1 MKYLKLRKFK
11 FSNLFLKKVI
21 KICNVLYYFNE
32 LGYMNMSI
40 IFILGCKA
48 SFYAKKLCSR
58 VMSLIAPILI
68 L

>member
-21 KICNVLYYFNE
+21 KFFNVLYYFNE
-32 LGYMNMSI
+32 LGYMNMSV
-40 IFILGCKA
+40 ILGCKA
-48 SFYAKKLCSR
+48 SFYAKILCSR